1 MAQLASRSL
10 QSALWKRMSAGRIST
25 YLDALRYRFDVS
37 NQLRE
42 LDSDRLSQD
51 YLDDLIDG
59 IKVPL
64 TGFFPEMRPSVMG
77 WLTGVTDA
85 TLSVTGRAQAYPG
98 ALLYKLHPSEP
109 GQPRVTVATPTFPG
123 TIRGVD
129 LDLSRYRI
137 DSARLLGMTLLRDA
151 LEGAVKQLNVKGGA
165 TWAAERLIGRVRY
178 LAKNYGF
185 DVELT
190 EELDKLDA
198 LLKPLADGWI
208 NEGPFLGGETFSM
221 QSILDD
227 IAKLRAA
234 GETALDPWWSR
245 LGWDDDALMVEE
257 DIYRAVLDEEYR
269 RIQKVYAEI
278 VEASFP
284 NMAGEAIH
292 FPILPIRWKL
302 TVVRR
307 DRREGLSTIG
317 FHWIPVESWDDAGA
331 DVSFSD
337 KLPPAGIPDFE
348 AVRAALAKLGRP
360 AAWLPGLVGW
370 TRQQQ
375 YDGSTLYGHFDG
387 MTPVVSTVC
396 SWLNDD
402 LKHLFEGLPA
412 SDGSF

>member
-1 MAQLASRSL
+1 
-10 QSALWKRMSAGRIST
+10 
-25 YLDALRYRFDVS
+25 
-37 NQLRE
+37 
-42 LDSDRLSQD
+42 
-51 YLDDLIDG
+51 
-59 IKVPL
+59 
-64 TGFFPEMRPSVMG
+64 MRPSVIG

-98 ALLYKLHPSEP
+98 VLSYKLHPGEP

-123 TIRGVD
+123 TIRGVS

-137 DSARLLGMTLLRDA
+137 DSGRLLGMTLLREA
-151 LEGAVKQLNVKGGA
+151 LKGAVKQLNVKGGA

-185 DVELT
+185 DVKLT

-198 LLKPLADGWI
+198 LLKPLAGGWI
-208 NEGPFLGGETFSM
+208 NEGPFLGVERFSV
-221 QSILDD
+221 QSLLDD
-227 IAKLRAA
+227 VTKLRAA

-245 LGWDDDALMVEE
+245 LGWDDDTLMVE
-257 DIYRAVLDEEYR
+257 DDVYRAVLDEEYR

-284 NMAGEAIH
+284 NLAGEAIY

-307 DRREGLSTIG
+307 DRREGPSTIG
-317 FHWIPVESWDDAGA
+317 FHWIPVESWHNAGA
-331 DVSFSD
+331 DVSFAD
-337 KLPPAGIPDFE
+337 ELPGGIPDFE
-348 AVRAALAKLGRP
+348 AVRAALTKLGRP
-360 AAWLPGLVGW
+360 AARLPGLMGW

-375 YDGSTLYGHFDG
+375 YDGSTLHGHFDG
-387 MTPVVSTVC
+387 MSPVVSTVC

-402 LKHLFEGLPA
+402 LKHLFEGLPT